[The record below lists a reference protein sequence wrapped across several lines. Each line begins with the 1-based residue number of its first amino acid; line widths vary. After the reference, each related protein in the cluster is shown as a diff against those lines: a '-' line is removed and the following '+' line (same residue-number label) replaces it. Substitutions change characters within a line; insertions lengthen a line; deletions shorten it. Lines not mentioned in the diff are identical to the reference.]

1 VVALREVHANDECV
15 AAVRPDLPFKFLEP
29 LSVAPPE
36 GDVGALASER
46 SRGGAVGTGA
56 TEYHDGLTG
65 QRHAHRLSA
74 VFRASDPARR
84 RRTVP
89 KTR

>member
-1 VVALREVHANDECV
+1 MCRVVALREVHANDERV
-15 AAVRPDLPFKFLEP
+15 AAVRPDLLFKFLEP

-46 SRGGAVGTGA
+46 SRGGGAVGTGA

-74 VFRASDPARR
+74 VFRASDAA
-84 RRTVP
+84 
-89 KTR
+89 